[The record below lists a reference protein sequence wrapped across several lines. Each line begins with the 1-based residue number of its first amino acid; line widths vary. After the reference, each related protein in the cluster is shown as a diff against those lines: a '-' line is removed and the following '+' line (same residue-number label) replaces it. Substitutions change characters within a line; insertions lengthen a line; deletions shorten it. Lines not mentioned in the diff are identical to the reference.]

1 MKCCFYHHF
10 PQHNLTLN
18 KATKQECLP
27 NAASCLIQVAGEQA
41 NLSRDYA
48 YIVMLHWWLIILV
61 WFIQGS

>member
-27 NAASCLIQVAGEQA
+27 SAASCLIQVAREQA
-41 NLSRDYA
+41 NLSETMPA
-48 YIVMLHWWLIILV
+48 LSCCTG
-61 WFIQGS
+61 GS